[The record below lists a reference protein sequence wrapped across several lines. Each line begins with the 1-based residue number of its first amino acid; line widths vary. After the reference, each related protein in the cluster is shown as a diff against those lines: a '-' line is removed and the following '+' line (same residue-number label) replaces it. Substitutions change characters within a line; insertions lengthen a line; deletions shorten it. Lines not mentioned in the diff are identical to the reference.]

1 MEKHLGTRYELL
13 AEGRDSRT
21 FIDPQRAGAAFFAA
35 RRQECPQLIQHDVYS
50 IDGGNPQARHTVIG
64 MTGHDTAGVPM
75 HTLRGMPVDVRQ
87 GYDEAAQRSP
97 ANAIAV
103 VEEQPSPQQAPLSE
117 LDGAPRK
124 PVTLALHEHFE
135 LHREGHSPQQFNNAR
150 QAGAAFYA
158 APLEQQPRLLHLQP
172 DQQPREVA
180 ITASTVGVLTDLGVY
195 QYPNKVVAND
205 LPVDVEV
212 RQGYFGAMEQSVT
225 SGLAVTDWAAAT
237 NNDLG
242 RIPRLDQRLYGD
254 LQALAMSHRELALQA
269 WSDFA
274 PPDVRRP
281 TFIDLSTGQIA
292 TLDKTIDLA
301 AAKTVQQYVYGD
313 VRVLVPPLDQ
323 EAARLTPAHASV
335 LASPQQQPEV
345 PPTPTMPQ
353 RKGQTVSEQQQPQ
366 PQQLTKADEPVQGVR
381 VGDEPVERITFSKRM
396 TPAGLR
402 YDVRAFNKHHQL
414 LAEHKSASLDDLAPK
429 LGQQVVNVLMRRT
442 GRTGTVVAAQ
452 LEAPGQDRPQPGA
465 QQPEAQQESKRYIDR
480 SGPLDRA
487 PGSMSAQQ
495 SDLNGTVAKVG
506 EELAKA
512 LASAQSVGY
521 FKQPGDSGHYPIHLV
536 GTNLETAPSG
546 REYYTYQGMGV
557 AHTREELE
565 QAVGKEHAQ
574 RVLDDPSARGGWK
587 NPPEQVRQMREAAQ
601 QAALPRAPAQEAPAV
616 ANSIEPITERVQQRA
631 APREAQQPAAGDPHV
646 PAAAAAAASRDG
658 PSWSVKAA
666 VQRVAAR
673 LAGEQRPG
681 QQATAQR
688 QASAA
693 TPDARQAKEAKQ
705 RELMTALYERFDVRG
720 NDFLFKGEAG
730 RVAFTDHGKQI
741 STNNDVPMVV
751 RAMADLAQAKGWEG
765 IRIKG
770 TPEFMRSTWLEARL
784 RGIDVQGYT
793 PTAEDRKQLMQAQQQ
808 QAQTPQHDQGPRQTA
823 AKQSERSNNTLE
835 QSESAQ
841 QQGSTPPTA
850 QQEAQAQQTQA
861 NTPDVK
867 REQAMNA
874 MRSYLDT
881 LKLDAP
887 TVAET
892 LKEWGAHIDKAIAQG
907 KAVPTVQVYD
917 PAVARTAA
925 PTQAV
930 MPQTAAHERSA
941 PGR

>member
-1 MEKHLGTRYELL
+1 MERHLGTRYELL
-13 AEGRDSRT
+13 AEGRGSRT
-21 FIDPQRAGAAFFAA
+21 FIDPQRAGAAFFDAN
-35 RRQECPQLIQHDVYS
+35 REELPQLVQRDVYR
-50 IDGGNPQARHTVIG
+50 IDGGEPQARHAVIG
-64 MTGHDTAGVPM
+64 VTEHDAAGALS
-75 HTLRGMPVDVRQ
+75 HKLLGMPADVRQ
-87 GYDEAAQRSP
+87 GYDAAARRSP
-97 ANAIAV
+97 AKAIPLL
-103 VEEQPSPQQAPLSE
+103 EEQRQFQH
-117 LDGAPRK
+117 PRAE
-124 PVTLALHEHFE
+124 PTGDAREGVALALHERFE
-135 LHREGHSPQQFNNAR
+135 LHREGHAPQQFGNAR

-158 APLEQQPRLLHLQP
+158 APVEQQPRLLHIQP
-172 DQQPREVA
+172 DQEPREVA
-180 ITASTVGVLTDLGVY
+180 TTASTVGVLTDLGVY

-205 LPVDVEV
+205 LPVDVDL
-212 RQGYFGAMEQSVT
+212 RQGYFGAMEQAVT
-225 SGLAVTDWAAAT
+225 SGLAVTDWRVAT

-242 RIPRLDQRLYGD
+242 RVPKLDQRLYGD
-254 LQALAMSHRELALQA
+254 LQALTMNYRELALQA
-269 WSDFA
+269 WADFA

-281 TFIDLSTGQIA
+281 TFIDLATGQIA

-301 AAKTVQQYVYGD
+301 AAKTVQQYVYAD
-313 VRVLVPPLDQ
+313 ARVLVPPLDQ
-323 EAARLTPAHASV
+323 DAVRLAPARASV
-335 LASPQQQPEV
+335 MVQQQPEA
-345 PPTPTMPQ
+345 PPARTTLK

-366 PQQLTKADEPVQGVR
+366 SPQSTKADVPVQGLLMGGER
-381 VGDEPVERITFSKRM
+381 VERITFSKRM

-402 YDVRAFNKHHQL
+402 YDVRAFNKQNQL
-414 LAEHKSASLDDLAPK
+414 LAEHKSSSLDDLAAK
-429 LGQQVVNVLMRRT
+429 LGQQVAGVLMD
-442 GRTGTVVAAQ
+442 RTGTILAAQ
-452 LEAPGQDRPQPGA
+452 LEAPGREQPR
-465 QQPEAQQESKRYIDR
+465 PEAQQPAAQESRPLIDR

-487 PGSMSAQQ
+487 PGGMSAEQ
-495 SDLNGTVAKVG
+495 SDLNATVPKVG

-512 LASAQSVGY
+512 LASAQSVGF
-521 FKQPGDSGHYPIHLV
+521 FKLPGENGHYPIHLV
-536 GTNLETAPSG
+536 GTNLETTPSG

-557 AHTREELE
+557 ANTREELE

-574 RVLDDPSARGGWK
+574 QVLDDPSARGSWR

-601 QAALPRAPAQEAPAV
+601 QATLRRAPAQDAPAV

-631 APREAQQPAAGDPHV
+631 APREAQQPAAGDPHI
-646 PAAAAAAASRDG
+646 PAAASGAAYQEN
-658 PSWSVKAA
+658 PSWSIKAA
-666 VQRVAAR
+666 VQRLAAR
-673 LAGEQRPG
+673 LAGEQQPG

-688 QASAA
+688 QAPAA
-693 TPDARQAKEAKQ
+693 TPDARQNKEARQ
-705 RELMTALYERFDVRG
+705 RELMAALYERFDVRG

-730 RVAFTDHGKQI
+730 RVAFTDHGKHI
-741 STNNDVPMVV
+741 STRNDVPMVV

-793 PTAEDRKQLMQAQQQ
+793 PTAEDRKRLMQAQQR
-808 QAQTPQHDQGPRQTA
+808 QAQTQQHKQGPQQA
-823 AKQSERSNNTLE
+823 ATKQPERSDNTLE
-835 QSESAQ
+835 QSESAR
-841 QQGSTPPTA
+841 QQGGTPPPVQQVA
-850 QQEAQAQQTQA
+850 QGQQTQA